1 MPNFAAKW
9 LLPFAVCDVQ
19 DSFGCFL
26 KWWYPHFTPQVLIIL
41 SRKTEWVGWVPPTI
55 LGNHPTYMA
64 RVVPPSNLF
73 HFMSTPRQGTA
84 RTNGHGLAPAIRPG
98 AKGCCVGTWLSL
110 WIGMVGRFIF
120 RFFCIWKFMSFTK
133 TARNK
138 KNNSEKQQNETTS
151 WRWWVW
157 LAALPKDMHAE
168 TLIFL
173 WTSLYSIIYLS
184 SIYLFTMIQYNLPII

>member
-1 MPNFAAKW
+1 MYIYLSTHWSSSIKLLAIVVLKNILGMNHHLLLVRLPGEWTYSWYIPQIIENGNFKMPNFAAKW

-64 RVVPPSNLF
+64 RVVPPSNPF

-98 AKGCCVGTWLSL
+98 AKGCLVGTWLSL
-110 WIGMVGRFIF
+110 GWDG
-120 RFFCIWKFMSFTK
+120 WKIHLQS
-133 TARNK
+133 
-138 KNNSEKQQNETTS
+138 
-151 WRWWVW
+151 
-157 LAALPKDMHAE
+157 
-168 TLIFL
+168 
-173 WTSLYSIIYLS
+173 
-184 SIYLFTMIQYNLPII
+184 